1 MTEHRRRTAVT
12 GLLAA
17 AVATVAIALPSTA
30 GASFTTHFTV
40 LKETVAVHQHGDS
53 FTFRDVLLN
62 PLNPANRVGWDRGR
76 CRVGGGGKL
85 RCVIVTHLDGSIG
98 GFGDLLAKGNL
109 GRGDKTLNIVDGNG
123 DFSGAISGKVVAEHP
138 GRRVTLVHFALTR

>member
-1 MTEHRRRTAVT
+1 MREARRTRRLVAALAGMVAVM
-12 GLLAA
+12 
-17 AVATVAIALPSTA
+17 AVALPSTA

-62 PLNPANRVGWDRGR
+62 PLNPNNRVGWDKGR
-76 CRVGGGGKL
+76 CRVRGAKL
-85 RCVIVTHLDGSIG
+85 RCAIVTHLDGSIG

-109 GRGDKTLNIVDGNG
+109 GRGDKTLNIVDGTG
-123 DFSGAISGKVVAEHP
+123 DFTGAISGKVVAEHP